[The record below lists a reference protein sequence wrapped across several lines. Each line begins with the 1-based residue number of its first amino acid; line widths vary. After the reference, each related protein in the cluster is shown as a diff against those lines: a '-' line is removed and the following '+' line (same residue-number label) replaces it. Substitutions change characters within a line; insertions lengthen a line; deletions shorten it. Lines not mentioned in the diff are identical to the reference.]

1 MMASGEQCVMM
12 SGTSEMQRWC
22 AESLTAEQL
31 RWPKRVPSLVQARET
46 SGWMMS
52 AASGT
57 RRPSCTADIQ
67 PSGKITVAMAKMLV
81 WCAQVSSL
89 IGCSS
94 FFISTLF
101 TYFT

>member
-22 AESLTAEQL
+22 AESLAVEKL

-67 PSGKITVAMAKMLV
+67 PPGKITVVMKKMLA
-81 WCAQVSSL
+81 WCAQVSYL
-89 IGCSS
+89 LGCS
-94 FFISTLF
+94 FFFSSTV
-101 TYFT
+101 TTRS